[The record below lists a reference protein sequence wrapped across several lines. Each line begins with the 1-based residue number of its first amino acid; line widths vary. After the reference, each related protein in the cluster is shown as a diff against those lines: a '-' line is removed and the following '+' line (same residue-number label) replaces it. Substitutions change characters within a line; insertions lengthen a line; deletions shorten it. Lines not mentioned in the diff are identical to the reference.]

1 MPTFSPPEPASYIV
15 MLRAGSL
22 FPIKIRNSSKKKKN
36 HIKLIIYII
45 HVFLKFLFADIIHIL
60 LFPIKYSYVPSI
72 SKHLFQ
78 KVIA

>member
-1 MPTFSPPEPASYIV
+1 MTTFSPLEPASYIV
-15 MLRAGSL
+15 TLRAGSL
-22 FPIKIRNSSKKKKN
+22 FPIKIRNSSKKKN
-36 HIKLIIYII
+36 HIKLILYII
-45 HVFLKFLFADIIHIL
+45 HVFLKFLFADIIPIL